1 MSSQPRKALKGISQR
16 RRRRYPRYHSELPV
30 IVTLL
35 AGEERQRLEAHCR
48 DLSETGIGV
57 LLAAELNLGEV
68 VSLGFSIPGTPHAWN
83 IQAVLRHR
91 RGYHYGFEFFSL
103 SDEQRRILTEYLAGL
118 KRSDTDQTT
127 P

>member
-1 MSSQPRKALKGISQR
+1 MSSQPGKALKGVSER
-16 RRRRYPRYHSELPV
+16 RRRRYPRYHSEFPV

-35 AGEERQRLEAHCR
+35 AGEERQRLEAHSR
-48 DLSETGIGV
+48 DLSEAGIGV

-68 VSLGFSIPGTPHAWN
+68 VSLGFSIHGTPHSWN

-103 SDEQRRILTEYLAGL
+103 SEEQRRALTGYLAGL
-118 KRSDTDQTT
+118 DRSDTDQKL